1 MVSTV
6 KIASR
11 LKIINIRTIVSIVI
25 LLVVSSSKA
34 ERG

>member
-11 LKIINIRTIVSIVI
+11 LKIINIRIIVSIVI

-34 ERG
+34 ERR